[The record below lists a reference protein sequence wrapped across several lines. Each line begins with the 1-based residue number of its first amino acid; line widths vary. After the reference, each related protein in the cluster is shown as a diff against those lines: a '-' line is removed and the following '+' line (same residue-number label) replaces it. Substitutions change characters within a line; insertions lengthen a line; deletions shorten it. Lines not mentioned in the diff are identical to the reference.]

1 MIGTKRKVKMKKIIS
16 VLLLLILLVNCTTT
30 PNSTKD
36 ESKPAL
42 NNVIEAIKSIQL
54 PKL

>member
-1 MIGTKRKVKMKKIIS
+1 MIGTKRKVKMKRIIS
-16 VLLLLILLVNCTTT
+16 VLLLILLVNCTTT
-30 PNSTKD
+30 TNNTKD

>member
-1 MIGTKRKVKMKKIIS
+1 MKKILSI
-16 VLLLLILLVNCTTT
+16 LILILLINCSTTS
-30 PNSTKD
+30 NSTKD

-42 NNVIEAIKSIQL
+42 NNVIDAIKSIQL

>member
-16 VLLLLILLVNCTTT
+16 VLLLILLVNCTTT

-54 PKL
+54 PRL

>member
-16 VLLLLILLVNCTTT
+16 VLLLILLVNCTTT

-42 NNVIEAIKSIQL
+42 NNVIDAIKSIQL

>member
-1 MIGTKRKVKMKKIIS
+1 MIGTKRKVEMKKIIS
-16 VLLLLILLVNCTTT
+16 VLLLILLVNCTTT

-42 NNVIEAIKSIQL
+42 NNVIDAIKSIQL